1 MTTAKVPKTTV
12 DRAELGT
19 LALLAWTGDPAQGH
33 DTPYL
38 IAYSLGDGT
47 GGGEA
52 AAAAS
57 LAMIEE
63 LGLTTG
69 DVMHDHT
76 GEGVSPIQLLVQ
88 GGQAVVNM
96 PYLNAQCRVPA
107 EWLAAAER
115 RGHVH
120 FMISGRAWPQAKPG
134 LPVSEQ
140 TLQAYLGDED
150 ALNATAHVL
159 LPVSQLRR

>member
-1 MTTAKVPKTTV
+1 MTTAKPPKTAV

-57 LAMIEE
+57 LAVIEQ

-76 GEGVSPIQLLVQ
+76 VVGVSPIQLLVQ

-96 PYLNAQCRVPA
+96 RYLSAQCPVPA

-120 FMISGRAWPQAKPG
+120 FMISGRAWPEAKPG
-134 LPVSEQ
+134 VPVTEEI
-140 TLQAYLGDED
+140 LRAHLGDED
-150 ALNATAHVL
+150 VLNDTAHVL

>member
-1 MTTAKVPKTTV
+1 MTTASTPKATV

-57 LAMIEE
+57 LALIEK

-69 DVMHDHT
+69 DVMQDHT

-96 PYLNAQCRVPA
+96 PYMNAQCPVPV

-120 FMISGRAWPQAKPG
+120 FMISGRAWPEARPG
-134 LPVSEQ
+134 VPLAEE
-140 TLQAYLGDED
+140 TLQAHLGNEE
-150 ALNATAHVL
+150 ALNDMAHVL

>member
-1 MTTAKVPKTTV
+1 MTTANVPKVTV
-12 DRAELGT
+12 GRAELGT

-38 IAYSLGDGT
+38 IAYSLGDGP
-47 GGGEA
+47 GGA
-52 AAAAS
+52 AAGTAAS
-57 LAMIEE
+57 LAMIAD

-76 GEGVSPIQLLVQ
+76 DAGVSPIQLLVQ

-96 PYLNAQCRVPA
+96 PYLKAQCPAPA

-120 FMISGRAWPQAKPG
+120 FMISGQAWPEAKPG
-134 LPVSEQ
+134 VPVTEE
-140 TLQAYLGDED
+140 TLQAHLGDED
-150 ALNATAHVL
+150 ALNDTAHVL